1 MPSGNHRTSS
11 STRLLAGFILSG
23 IIVPA
28 GCSDNL
34 PLQAMDGPSPTQASA
49 NSPEE
54 APTSN
59 SVPADDAG
67 LRIRVLPGEGEWPFQ
82 ATAIDDSSYAIHVVD
97 DHGRIVQ
104 NIEDLVSKPPL
115 TTKDLLA
122 IRDYNADGY
131 PDILA
136 RTLPVG
142 ASAITGG
149 LLYIF
154 RPDSR
159 TFSESEGIDQ
169 EGDIAIEPNGCIS
182 VEYRSDAM
190 NYSKD
195 HYCWR
200 SGRWKFQRTA
210 KD

>member
-11 STRLLAGFILSG
+11 FPRLLAGTTLTG
-23 IIVPA
+23 IIFLA
-28 GCSDNL
+28 GCSDSWS
-34 PLQAMDGPSPTQASA
+34 LQAMDGPSPAQEPIS
-49 NSPEE
+49 SPEA

-59 SVPADDAG
+59 GGPASDVG
-67 LRIRVLPGEGEWPFQ
+67 LRIRVLPGEGEWTFQ
-82 ATAIDDSSYAIHVVD
+82 AAAIDDSSYAIRVVD
-97 DHGRIVQ
+97 DHGRVVQ
-104 NIEDLVSKPPL
+104 NIEDLVSRPPF
-115 TTKDLLA
+115 TTKDLLD

-159 TFSESEGIDQ
+159 TFVESKGIDQ
-169 EGDIAIEPNGCIS
+169 EGDITIEPNGCIS

-195 HYCWR
+195 HYCWKTD
-200 SGRWKFQRTA
+200 RWEFQHAT